1 MDAALESVRAFLT
14 IADEGYAEKHAVGML
29 ANLTTKGLGGRPK
42 AVERATECCMLLIE
56 LEQVEVV
63 LEALLKATLN
73 RIPKL
78 ALAATNALLMAVK
91 TFGTPKVVPAGAMLK
106 GLVPLFDAKDAKVRA
121 AAKEITVEM
130 TRWLGSD
137 AVKRDLIDKMRD
149 SMQADVNKAIAS
161 VESGARP
168 SRFLRREQAAA
179 DAADVGAS
187 TSGAGPS
194 DESTT
199 MTTNAAGA
207 STQAAAVPDAYD
219 YAEPVSILPLLDR
232 PGEGENPKFWD
243 GVVSKKWQER
253 QYALQT
259 LTRLASAPKLAS
271 ADYGNVSKALK
282 QVITKDSNVACIAEA
297 ARAAAALARGARKDW
312 TREARALLPGM
323 LDKLKDKTAAV
334 IEALQGALAEYIK
347 YCFELVDVVDDVCV
361 ALKHK
366 VPKVQIE
373 TLKWLA
379 SSFEQISRA
388 ELTALHKA
396 ILPPIVKCTSAS
408 NGDARNAAFAAIASC
423 AKASGGIKTI
433 EFMLMDLDAGKRAK
447 IEEMMMNVEST
458 PASST
463 LGNSKPAS
471 EASSVRS
478 SVDLRA
484 STSFSSARP
493 AAKTEVVSKP
503 VEAPIQAKPIAAPSA
518 PSQAIEASDDGAA
531 ARVNALLGEDTVN
544 GLKSANW
551 KERLEAMNSV
561 QEKAASLGNNST
573 EALDTMVI
581 GLASFPGWSDSNFQV
596 VGAMFKTIATLS
608 ACEGFEFRHAASAL
622 DVLGEKLADFK
633 LRVPA
638 SDSLMT
644 IAEALGPRAVIARI
658 EEKAGAHKNPK
669 VVAEAL
675 NWTGAAVLAFGT
687 ECLDAKPLISWA
699 RQALETPN
707 PVVKGSGAKLIGALH
722 AGIGPAIKDSL
733 DGLKESQLK
742 SLEAEFAR
750 NPFEGGIKPSRTVRV
765 RSVTASTSAE
775 PLAVVASSATVP
787 DAPRADIGP
796 KITDSFLGKMADSNW
811 KMRAE
816 ALEELGTILKGAN
829 NCIAPTVG
837 DLPKG
842 LSARFADSNRMLAVT
857 ALNLAGEMA
866 CAMGPPIEKVGRAT
880 LLDIVK
886 YFGDSKKNVREAA
899 IKACTRWAEAMG
911 FGKVIA
917 CLAEKFQELTAKIN
931 AEGKKEALD
940 WCAELYSKEENGA
953 DDSICTGVLHFAAVG
968 LSDKSTESRKASAA
982 LMQAV
987 TTNID
992 SAKILS
998 LASSLK
1004 TDLKSAIEAH
1014 LNKGKASTSFR
1025 TVGTAVMAANA
1036 MKTASTAAQRNA
1048 ARKAATLGGST
1059 KSTEN
1064 AVAVPTGPVF
1074 LVDTDKAVRIRKY
1087 PRKAVK
1093 FETLRD
1099 EDLMLAYR
1107 ELKSASQGHFRA
1119 DIQKMMFADD
1129 IKAHLA
1135 ALDAIHE
1142 AIKSDESELINN
1154 FDLLIRWLMLRIS
1167 EASPNTQVLNKVL
1180 DVVLDAL
1187 HAASDLDYKLAE
1199 QEAAILLPV
1208 IVERSGHNIEAIRE
1222 KFRSISRAVPTVYL
1236 ASKFVGYL
1244 TTGIVETKSSRTR
1257 SECLEEIS
1265 RLIERHGL
1273 LVCLREDKTLQEVIK
1288 LVDTRD
1294 ISLRNG
1300 ALNCLASAYKVAGES
1315 VWKRI
1320 GHMPTEL
1327 VKDVV
1332 TDKFARVARE
1342 MSLNNEGSPGDW
1354 LKFDPIPIASALDG
1368 AAVSKSVDTGVLATS
1383 TLTNM
1388 MGAASI
1394 SEEVVNPKK
1403 SIVSQ
1408 SLSALPSRTPFTPRP
1423 EPMDVD
1429 ASTHVV
1435 TPAPEDVKI
1444 GASTPTVRNLFPDV
1458 SAQATSMTWKS
1469 VLTGVSDMD
1478 ENVAVEAMKG
1488 VCHEIMNAK
1497 DNVALHA
1504 SMVGDID
1511 ALVSSLVKR
1520 IEHIFITA
1528 IANPSK
1534 GTRGCRYVLNALMQI
1549 HQERVFATAVTEP
1562 TQRAFVKQLILI
1574 LLDERVMTLADGES
1588 LIKAANMLMIAMMEN
1603 CTRSYTFVAFLTL
1616 LYDRPINVPARFD
1629 DLLVKCLI
1637 KLTRSLQLSIE
1648 NVHIP
1653 TVLAGIHGYL
1663 STLGVNAINERA
1675 AADDQGLRAVKTLL
1689 HEVTKHVGSGIY
1701 NYCSSIP
1708 PRTQLPAP
1716 MIYSFIEVNLM
1727 APRSVAPPTG
1737 AKLRMNLQPSPG
1749 TSVKSKLV
1757 AIFKKIGEKTTT
1769 SQGLEELYQFTLD
1782 HPDEDLTPQLER
1794 TSEAFQMYIKRGLQ
1808 KVEAS
1813 RLRSGAST
1821 APATAMTT
1829 ATQPSPAAEAKYSVA
1844 SFRERLAQI
1853 EGNVDVDA
1861 APQMSTKVDS
1871 SDISDLQ
1878 RLRQRMNSINAR
1890 ASGTAAAP

>member
-14 IADEGYAEKHAVGML
+14 IADEEYAEKHAVGML

-78 ALAATNALLMAVK
+78 ALAATNALLTAVK
-91 TFGTPKVVPAGAMLK
+91 AFGTPKVIPAGAMLK

-161 VESGARP
+161 VESGACP
-168 SRFLRREQAAA
+168 TRFLRREQAAA
-179 DAADVGAS
+179 DVGVS
-187 TSGAGPS
+187 TSGAGPNA
-194 DESTT
+194 ESTA
-199 MTTNAAGA
+199 TTNAARE
-207 STQAAAVPDAYD
+207 STQAVAVPDAYD
-219 YAEPVSILPLLDR
+219 YAEPVSILPLLDQ

-259 LTRLASAPKLAS
+259 LTKLASAPKLAS
-271 ADYGNVSKALK
+271 ADYGNVSKSLK

-297 ARAAAALARGARKDW
+297 ARASAALARGARKDW
-312 TREARALLPGM
+312 TRDARALLPGM

-347 YCFELVDVVDDVCV
+347 HCFELVDVMDDVCL

-379 SSFEQISRA
+379 SSFEQIPRA

-408 NGDARNAAFAAIASC
+408 NGDARNAAFAALASC

-433 EFMLMDLDAGKRAK
+433 EFMLMDLDAGKRTK
-447 IEEMMMNVEST
+447 IEEMMTNVEST
-458 PASST
+458 SATST
-463 LGNSKPAS
+463 LGKPAS
-471 EASSVRS
+471 EASSMRS

-484 STSFSSARP
+484 SKSFSSARP
-493 AAKTEVVSKP
+493 AAKTEVVSKL
-503 VEAPIQAKPIAAPSA
+503 VEAPVQAKSVAAMSVSP
-518 PSQAIEASDDGAA
+518 QAIEASDDDAA
-531 ARVNALLGEDTVN
+531 ARVTALLGVDTVN

-551 KERLEAMNSV
+551 KERLEAMSSV
-561 QEKAASLGNNST
+561 QEKAASLGNNSS

-608 ACEGFEFRHAASAL
+608 AYESFEFRHAASAL

-675 NWTGAAVLAFGT
+675 NWTGSAVLAFGT
-687 ECLDAKPLISWA
+687 ECLDTKSLISWA

-707 PVVKGSGAKLIGALH
+707 PVIKGSGAKLIGALH

-750 NPFEGGIKPSRTVRV
+750 NPFEGGMKPSRTVRT
-765 RSVTASTSAE
+765 RAVTAATSAE
-775 PLAVVASSATVP
+775 PLAVVASSATAP
-787 DAPRADIGP
+787 DAPRVDIGP

-816 ALEELGTILKGAN
+816 ALEELGTILKAAN
-829 NCIAPTVG
+829 NSIAPTVG
-837 DLPKG
+837 DLPKS

-917 CLAEKFQELTAKIN
+917 FLAEKFQELTAKIN

-940 WCAELYSKEENGA
+940 WCAELYNKEENGA

-968 LSDKSTESRKASAA
+968 LSDKSTESRKASAV

-987 TTNID
+987 MTNID

-998 LASSLK
+998 LTSSLK
-1004 TDLKSAIEAH
+1004 TDLKSAIESY
-1014 LNKGKASTSFR
+1014 LNKGKATASFK
-1025 TVGTAVMAANA
+1025 TAGTAVMAANA
-1036 MKTASTAAQRNA
+1036 MKTATTAAQRNA
-1048 ARKAATLGGST
+1048 ARKAATLGGSA

-1119 DIQKMMFADD
+1119 DIQKMMFTDD

-1154 FDLLIRWLMLRIS
+1154 FDLLMRWLMLRIS
-1167 EASPNTQVLNKVL
+1167 EASPNTQVMNKVL

-1208 IVERSGHNIEAIRE
+1208 IVEKSGHNIETIRE

-1320 GHMPTEL
+1320 GHIPTEL

-1408 SLSALPSRTPFTPRP
+1408 SLSALPSRTPFTPRT
-1423 EPMDVD
+1423 EPMEVD
-1429 ASTHVV
+1429 ASAHVV
-1435 TPAPEDVKI
+1435 TPAPEDVRI
-1444 GASTPTVRNLFPDV
+1444 GASTPTVRSLFPDV

-1469 VLTGVSDMD
+1469 LLTAVNDID

-1562 TQRAFVKQLILI
+1562 TQRAFIKQLILI
-1574 LLDERVMTLADGES
+1574 LLDERIMTLADGES

-1653 TVLAGIHGYL
+1653 TILAGIHGYL

-1689 HEVTKHVGSGIY
+1689 HEITKHVGSAIY
-1701 NYCSSIP
+1701 SYCSSIP

-1737 AKLRMNLQPSPG
+1737 AKSRMNLQSSPG
-1749 TSVKSKLV
+1749 TSIKSKLV
-1757 AIFKKIGEKTTT
+1757 TIFKKIGEKTTT

-1813 RLRSGAST
+1813 RMRSSAPTT
-1821 APATAMTT
+1821 APPT

-1861 APQMSTKVDS
+1861 APPMSTKVDS
-1871 SDISDLQ
+1871 SDMSDLE

-1890 ASGTAAAP
+1890 ASGTAAP

>member
-1 MDAALESVRAFLT
+1 
-14 IADEGYAEKHAVGML
+14 
-29 ANLTTKGLGGRPK
+29 
-42 AVERATECCMLLIE
+42 MLLIE

-199 MTTNAAGA
+199 MTNNAAGA

-334 IEALQGALAEYIK
+334 IEALQSALAEYIK

-458 PASST
+458 PATST
-463 LGNSKPAS
+463 LGNAKPAS

-478 SVDLRA
+478 SVDLQA

-493 AAKTEVVSKP
+493 AVKTEVVSKP
-503 VEAPIQAKPIAAPSA
+503 VEAPVQAKPVAAPSA
-518 PSQAIEASDDGAA
+518 PSEAIEASDDGAA

-561 QEKAASLGNNST
+561 QEKAASLGNSST

-596 VGAMFKTIATLS
+596 LGAMFKTIATLS

-638 SDSLMT
+638 SDSLMI

-765 RSVTASTSAE
+765 RSVTASTPAE

-837 DLPKG
+837 DLPKS

-917 CLAEKFQELTAKIN
+917 SLAEKFQELTAKIN

-1025 TVGTAVMAANA
+1025 TAGTAVMAANA

-1300 ALNCLASAYKVAGES
+1300 ALKLPRFGLQGCLVRAFGNASVIC
-1315 VWKRI
+1315 R
-1320 GHMPTEL
+1320 
-1327 VKDVV
+1327 
-1332 TDKFARVARE
+1332 
-1342 MSLNNEGSPGDW
+1342 
-1354 LKFDPIPIASALDG
+1354 
-1368 AAVSKSVDTGVLATS
+1368 
-1383 TLTNM
+1383 
-1388 MGAASI
+1388 
-1394 SEEVVNPKK
+1394 
-1403 SIVSQ
+1403 Q
-1408 SLSALPSRTPFTPRP
+1408 SSSR
-1423 EPMDVD
+1423 M
-1429 ASTHVV
+1429 
-1435 TPAPEDVKI
+1435 
-1444 GASTPTVRNLFPDV
+1444 
-1458 SAQATSMTWKS
+1458 
-1469 VLTGVSDMD
+1469 
-1478 ENVAVEAMKG
+1478 
-1488 VCHEIMNAK
+1488 
-1497 DNVALHA
+1497 
-1504 SMVGDID
+1504 
-1511 ALVSSLVKR
+1511 SSL
-1520 IEHIFITA
+1520 
-1528 IANPSK
+1528 
-1534 GTRGCRYVLNALMQI
+1534 
-1549 HQERVFATAVTEP
+1549 
-1562 TQRAFVKQLILI
+1562 
-1574 LLDERVMTLADGES
+1574 
-1588 LIKAANMLMIAMMEN
+1588 
-1603 CTRSYTFVAFLTL
+1603 
-1616 LYDRPINVPARFD
+1616 IN
-1629 DLLVKCLI
+1629 
-1637 KLTRSLQLSIE
+1637 
-1648 NVHIP
+1648 
-1653 TVLAGIHGYL
+1653 
-1663 STLGVNAINERA
+1663 
-1675 AADDQGLRAVKTLL
+1675 
-1689 HEVTKHVGSGIY
+1689 
-1701 NYCSSIP
+1701 
-1708 PRTQLPAP
+1708 
-1716 MIYSFIEVNLM
+1716 
-1727 APRSVAPPTG
+1727 
-1737 AKLRMNLQPSPG
+1737 
-1749 TSVKSKLV
+1749 
-1757 AIFKKIGEKTTT
+1757 
-1769 SQGLEELYQFTLD
+1769 
-1782 HPDEDLTPQLER
+1782 
-1794 TSEAFQMYIKRGLQ
+1794 
-1808 KVEAS
+1808 
-1813 RLRSGAST
+1813 
-1821 APATAMTT
+1821 
-1829 ATQPSPAAEAKYSVA
+1829 SPASLEK
-1844 SFRERLAQI
+1844 
-1853 EGNVDVDA
+1853 
-1861 APQMSTKVDS
+1861 
-1871 SDISDLQ
+1871 
-1878 RLRQRMNSINAR
+1878 
-1890 ASGTAAAP
+1890 